1 MKNRILSR
9 TLLPLALAVYLLG
22 IHDGKIAL
30 WSKNDPEPVK
40 IFPYSAAT
48 LPEDAQKQLE
58 NGIPIRSMRQLQKL
72 YEAYFS

>member
-1 MKNRILSR
+1 MNKRIFSR
-9 TLLPLALAVYLLG
+9 TVLPLTLAVYLLG

-30 WSKNDPEPVK
+30 WGENDPEPVK
-40 IFPYSAAT
+40 IFPYSVAT

-58 NGIPIRSMRQLQKL
+58 NGIHICSMRQLQKL